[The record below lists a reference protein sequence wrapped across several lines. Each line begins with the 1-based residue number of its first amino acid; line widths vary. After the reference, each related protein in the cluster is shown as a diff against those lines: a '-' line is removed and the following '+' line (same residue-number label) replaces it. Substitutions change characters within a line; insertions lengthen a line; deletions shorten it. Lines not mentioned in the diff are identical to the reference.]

1 MSSTPRTP
9 TGLDAPGRKLWA
21 SIVADFEMAVHE
33 LAQLEEAARIRDRI
47 AQLRALV
54 DAEGLMLESSQ
65 GSRLHPAIAE
75 TRQQQLALA
84 RLLATLGVPPL
95 AEDALPPA
103 RGVRGVYGGRS
114 AARS

>member
-1 MSSTPRTP
+1 MR
-9 TGLDAPGRKLWA
+9 
-21 SIVADFEMAVHE
+21 
-33 LAQLEEAARIRDRI
+33 EAARHTRWTAPD
-47 AQLRALV
+47 AQFEVAV
-54 DAEGLMLESSQ
+54 QA
-65 GSRLHPAIAE
+65 AIDVAFDDH
-75 TRQQQLALA
+75 TVSARWT